1 MNQKSQTPPTPL
13 RILLVEDSEHDQL
26 AFRRAIDKMNIPFE
40 LSICRRGE
48 DMSAAIAAGS
58 EAFDIVV
65 LDHNL
70 PGMNGLDTYRVLR
83 QKNDL
88 PPAVM
93 LTGAGS
99 ELLAVQALQAGM
111 DDYIIKDP
119 NQGYLKLLPIKLL
132 NVKRRHDV
140 RRAHRQAQ
148 IQLKQAHDALE
159 DMVTKRT
166 RELALTVEAL
176 QAEVY
181 ERKDIEKALRESQQ
195 ALRALTLKIVDTQ
208 ENERRQ
214 ISKELHDSIGASLA
228 AIKYAIEGRLVH
240 MGDSPPKAIFPFEKV
255 VTHLND
261 TIKEVRRISAS
272 LRPSTLDDLGLLA
285 TIDWYCRNSGE
296 MYAGIHIGTH
306 IQAAETDIPEPAKII
321 IYRVLQEAV
330 NNALKHSGAENIQ
343 VHLISIPR
351 EIRLCIADDGR
362 GFRLQDATNGGD
374 ALTGFGLQ
382 GMRDRAAMAG
392 GRLTIDSCPGGG
404 TTVCLI
410 LPHDGQD
417 VLGFDAYAGRRT
429 GVIGTS

>member
-1 MNQKSQTPPTPL
+1 MNPKLPTPPPPL

-26 AFRRAIDKMNIPFE
+26 AFRRALDKSNVAFE
-40 LSICRRGE
+40 LTICRRGE
-48 DMSAAIAAGS
+48 DVPTAMSAGS
-58 EAFDIVV
+58 EAIDIVV

-99 ELLAVQALQAGM
+99 EVLAVQALQAGM

-119 NQGYLKLLPIKLL
+119 NQGYLKLMPLKLL
-132 NVKRRHDV
+132 NVKRRYDV

-159 DMVTKRT
+159 GMVAKRT
-166 RELALTVEAL
+166 KELALTVEAL

-181 ERKDIEKALRESQQ
+181 ERKNIEKALRDSQQ
-195 ALRALTLKIVDTQ
+195 NLRTLTLKIVDTQ

-240 MGDSPPKAIFPFEKV
+240 MPESPPGDIFPLEKV

-296 MYAGIHIGTH
+296 MYAGIHIDTH
-306 IQAAETDIPEPAKII
+306 IQAAETDIPEPAKIV

-330 NNALKHSGAENIQ
+330 NNALKHSGAESIQ
-343 VHLISIPR
+343 VHLISKLR
-351 EIRLCIADDGR
+351 EIRLCIADDGY
-362 GFRLQDATNGGD
+362 GFRLQDATNGSD

-392 GRLTIDSCPGGG
+392 GRLTIDACPGKG

-417 VLGFDAYAGRRT
+417 VLGFDAYGAGRRS
-429 GVIGTS
+429 GG